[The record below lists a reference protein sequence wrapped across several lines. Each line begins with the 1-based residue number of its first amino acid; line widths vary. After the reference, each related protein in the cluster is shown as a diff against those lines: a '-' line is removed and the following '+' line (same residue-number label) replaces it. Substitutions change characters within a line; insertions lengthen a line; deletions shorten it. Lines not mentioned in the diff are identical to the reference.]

1 MCFFLLLKLNLYKK
15 MKKLYALFLL
25 AFVVTSTIIAQKTL
39 VTENFGGSYAH
50 NESMSTN
57 SSGWTHTGTGDLS
70 IK

>member
-1 MCFFLLLKLNLYKK
+1 
-15 MKKLYALFLL
+15 MKKLYTLFLL

-57 SSGWTHTGTGDLS
+57 LVAGHIGLEILS
-70 IK
+70 TKLLLAGLLDQTVLHS